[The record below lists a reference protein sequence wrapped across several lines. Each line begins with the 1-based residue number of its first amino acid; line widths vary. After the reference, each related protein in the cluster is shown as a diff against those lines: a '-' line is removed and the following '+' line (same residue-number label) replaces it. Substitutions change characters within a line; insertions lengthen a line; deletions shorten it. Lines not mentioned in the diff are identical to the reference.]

1 MEQSRELIVLV
12 PKNRSLKAYADIAL
26 EDFKGKNPEI
36 IEARGEDIPLL
47 VEKLS
52 GSGKEIIGMTGY
64 DLLKEYQ
71 LKKYKSNI
79 KIIKKIDWK
88 DENAMFGKPVLCLL
102 GPKDKKFENLPKKV
116 RICVNKKY
124 RNLSKKYLNLLEEKG
139 YSFERIYVSGST
151 ENVYRGL
158 SDLVIDIVYT
168 GASMKKANLA
178 IYDKIMESDFVVIG
192 VENGKA
198 KEGNNG
204 NGWV

>member
-1 MEQSRELIVLV
+1 MEQSRELIILV

-26 EDFKGKNPEI
+26 GDFKDKNPEI

-64 DLLKEYQ
+64 DLLREYL

-102 GPKDKKFENLPKKV
+102 GPRGKKFEDLPKKM
-116 RICVNKKY
+116 RICINKKY

-139 YSFERIYVSGST
+139 YTFDRIYVSGST
-151 ENVYRGL
+151 ENVYRGI

-168 GASMKKANLA
+168 GNSMKNANLA

-192 VENGKA
+192 VENGKS
-198 KEGNNG
+198 KESSNG
-204 NGWV
+204 DEGV

>member
-26 EDFKGKNPEI
+26 EDFKDKNPEV

-64 DLLKEYQ
+64 DLLKEYL

-88 DENAMFGKPVLCLL
+88 DEKAMFGKPVLCLL
-102 GPKDKKFENLPKKV
+102 GHKDKKFEDLPKKMRV
-116 RICVNKKY
+116 CINKKY

-139 YSFERIYVSGST
+139 YSFDRIYVSGST

-168 GASMKKANLA
+168 GASMKNANLA

-192 VENGKA
+192 VENGKS
-198 KEGNNG
+198 KESSNG
-204 NGWV
+204 YE

>member
-1 MEQSRELIVLV
+1 MICVLV
-12 PKNRSLKAYADIAL
+12 
-26 EDFKGKNPEI
+26 
-36 IEARGEDIPLL
+36 LL
-47 VEKLS
+47 
-52 GSGKEIIGMTGY
+52 
-64 DLLKEYQ
+64 
-71 LKKYKSNI
+71 
-79 KIIKKIDWK
+79 
-88 DENAMFGKPVLCLL
+88 F
-102 GPKDKKFENLPKKV
+102 LPKKI

-168 GASMKKANLA
+168 GNSMKNANLA

-192 VENGKA
+192 VENGKS
-198 KEGNNG
+198 KESSNG